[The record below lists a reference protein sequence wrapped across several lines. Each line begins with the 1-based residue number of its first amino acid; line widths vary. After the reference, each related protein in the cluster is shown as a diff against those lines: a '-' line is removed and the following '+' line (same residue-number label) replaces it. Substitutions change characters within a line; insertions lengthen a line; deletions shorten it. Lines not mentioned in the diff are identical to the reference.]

1 MGRYRTP
8 PPRTPKKKLSILIDE
23 SIYESIKS
31 EAATTMR
38 SMASIFN
45 ERLRRDDLLTE
56 IRKVIRE
63 ELDRQYG
70 CEVD

>member
-8 PPRTPKKKLSILIDE
+8 PPRTPKKRFSISIDE
-23 SIYESIKS
+23 STYESIRS
-31 EAATTMR
+31 ESVTTKR

-56 IRKVIRE
+56 IRMIIRE
-63 ELDRQYG
+63 ELNRKQ
-70 CEVD
+70 